1 VAQNKITADG
11 YKIEIFE
18 CDTNL
23 EELSTENRQRK
34 IQGSSYRIC
43 FRPNQKALD
52 DGIGIERIDYFNWEL
67 FHSRGVTEQKAVTD
81 GNGDDILTVLTCKD
95 DGNLC
100 YLDSMLISD
109 FYVDAGSVLGY
120 GEATLTENK
129 GKIEMERYLF
139 PHDFKFTMLNHD
151 GTKMSDEDL
160 EDFKR
165 RLEAQE
171 AAMAATEVDG
181 ADETTKSD
189 QSSVE
194 AEL

>member
-1 VAQNKITADG
+1 
-11 YKIEIFE
+11 
-18 CDTNL
+18 
-23 EELSTENRQRK
+23 
-34 IQGSSYRIC
+34 
-43 FRPNQKALD
+43 
-52 DGIGIERIDYFNWEL
+52 
-67 FHSRGVTEQKAVTD
+67 
-81 GNGDDILTVLTCKD
+81 
-95 DGNLC
+95 
-100 YLDSMLISD
+100 
-109 FYVDAGSVLGY
+109 
-120 GEATLTENK
+120 
-129 GKIEMERYLF
+129 MERYLF

>member
-1 VAQNKITADG
+1 
-11 YKIEIFE
+11 
-18 CDTNL
+18 
-23 EELSTENRQRK
+23 
-34 IQGSSYRIC
+34 
-43 FRPNQKALD
+43 
-52 DGIGIERIDYFNWEL
+52 
-67 FHSRGVTEQKAVTD
+67 
-81 GNGDDILTVLTCKD
+81 
-95 DGNLC
+95 
-100 YLDSMLISD
+100 
-109 FYVDAGSVLGY
+109 
-120 GEATLTENK
+120 
-129 GKIEMERYLF
+129 
-139 PHDFKFTMLNHD
+139 MLNHD